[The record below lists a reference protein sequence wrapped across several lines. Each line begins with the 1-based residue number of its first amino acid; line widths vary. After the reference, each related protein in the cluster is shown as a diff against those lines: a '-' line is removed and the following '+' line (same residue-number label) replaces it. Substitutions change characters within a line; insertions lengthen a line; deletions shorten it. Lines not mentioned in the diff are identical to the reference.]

1 MQAHPSRRYPTPER
15 KTGPDARDHG
25 VAVPSRRPVRSCP
38 SGLSRSV
45 PVCLTPTGPGS
56 SRTWTKRWTWLG
68 RPGIWGRWAML
79 SRAGGGWWLFASTAG
94 SGGRRPR
101 RGCARLKRWSGR
113 VNRGRWRMRSA
124 ATSPGPQL
132 GPWQLPEQG
141 WGAVSCWVDAEAIG
155 YHRRWML
162 IGARCVGRFI

>member
-1 MQAHPSRRYPTPER
+1 
-15 KTGPDARDHG
+15 
-25 VAVPSRRPVRSCP
+25 
-38 SGLSRSV
+38 
-45 PVCLTPTGPGS
+45 
-56 SRTWTKRWTWLG
+56 
-68 RPGIWGRWAML
+68 
-79 SRAGGGWWLFASTAG
+79 
-94 SGGRRPR
+94 
-101 RGCARLKRWSGR
+101 
-113 VNRGRWRMRSA
+113 MRSA